1 VSRYLAFDLGASSGR
16 AILGELGDDDVLAV
30 SEVHRFPNSM
40 VEVGGH
46 LHWDSPRL
54 LAEMHEGM
62 RLCVRGGEPL
72 SIGIDTWGVDYALL
86 DDKGRQM
93 GLPYAYRDRR
103 TEGAVEAFATK
114 MPLGR
119 LYERTGIQ
127 VLPFDTLFQL
137 HAAARDEPEAL
148 HSASRLL
155 MMADLFNYQLTG
167 VSASEFTLA
176 TTTHLYNPWK
186 RGWDEEIIST
196 LEVPHNLFQEIVEPG
211 TILGELTQEARAETG
226 LGRVPIATVACHDTG
241 SAVAAVPA
249 EGEDFAYI
257 SSGTWS
263 LMGIESPE
271 PVINEASHRHN
282 ITNEGGVNHTYRVL
296 KNIAGLWLI
305 QECRR
310 AWEGER
316 SYGYDD
322 LVGFAEAAKPHRA
335 VIDPDWAGF
344 LNPPSMPDAIA
355 AYCRKSGQEPPR
367 GHGET
372 IRVALESLALA
383 YRHTLN
389 QLEEAS
395 GRRIRRIHIVGGGS
409 RNRLLSRLAADATG
423 RRVYA
428 GPAEATAIGNLL
440 VQAMATGRVRDL
452 PHLRRIARGSTEIT
466 EYEPGDAGEWDE
478 AYKKFI
484 ELKEMLIV

>member
-1 VSRYLAFDLGASSGR
+1 VSQYLAFDLGASSGR
-16 AILGELGDDDVLAV
+16 AILGELGDDDRLVV
-30 SEVHRFPNSM
+30 SEVHRFPNGM
-40 VEVGGH
+40 VEAGGH
-46 LHWDSPRL
+46 LRWDSRRL
-54 LAEMHEGM
+54 LAEVHEGM
-62 RLCVRGGEPL
+62 RRGGCDPS

-86 DDKGRQM
+86 DAGGKQI

-103 TEGAVEAFATK
+103 TEGAVEGFAAK

-127 VLPFDTLFQL
+127 ILPFDTLFQL

-148 HSASRLL
+148 RSASRLL

-176 TTTHLYNPWK
+176 TTSHLYSPCEGAWDDEVIAALGVP
-186 RGWDEEIIST
+186 RG
-196 LEVPHNLFQEIVEPG
+196 LFQEIVEPG
-211 TILGELTQEARAETG
+211 TILGELTPEACAVTG
-226 LGRVPIATVACHDTG
+226 LGRVPVAAVACHDTG

-263 LMGIESPE
+263 LMGVESKR
-271 PVINEASHRHN
+271 PVINEASRRNN

-296 KNIAGLWLI
+296 KNIAGLWLL

-310 AWEGER
+310 AWERER
-316 SYGYDD
+316 SYGYDE
-322 LVGFAEAAKPHRA
+322 LVALAEAAEPHVA
-335 VIDPDWAGF
+335 VIDPDWVGF

-355 AYCRKSGQEPPR
+355 YYCRKTGQEPPR
-367 GHGET
+367 SHGEI

-383 YRHTLN
+383 YRHTLA

-395 GRRIRRIHIVGGGS
+395 GKRIRRIHIVGGGS

-423 RRVYA
+423 RRVHA

-440 VQAMATGRVRDL
+440 VQAMAGGRVKDL
-452 PHLRRIARGSTEIT
+452 PHLRRIVRGSTEIM
-466 EYEPGDAGEWDE
+466 EYEPGDPGAWDE
-478 AYKKFI
+478 AYTRFI
-484 ELKEMLIV
+484 ELKEMRIV